1 MFFIFILQKFC
12 LFVLIIRSIYIC
24 STKFQ
29 IKKMI
34 RNFLKSLNLLI
45 SLTDLK
51 LLFIKPNT
59 GIPSI
64 FLAFHFN
71 IKLYNHNIHI
81 FFLTCRSLSHKN
93 FFTCNIKPH
102 TYWKFSVLAIPLAKH
117 GLCDKIFKER
127 CHIRFYACIFRI
139 ACRIGSTY
147 IGFHRQKWTNVSTT
161 KMQDIAQKA
170 CINGMWLLGST

>member
-1 MFFIFILQKFC
+1 MYAIIKIMFFIFILQKFC

-93 FFTCNIKPH
+93 FFTCNIKPQ
-102 TYWKFSVLAIPLAKH
+102 YIL
-117 GLCDKIFKER
+117 KIFCFSNTASK
-127 CHIRFYACIFRI
+127 
-139 ACRIGSTY
+139 T
-147 IGFHRQKWTNVSTT
+147 
-161 KMQDIAQKA
+161 
-170 CINGMWLLGST
+170 WLV

>member
-117 GLCDKIFKER
+117 GLCVIKYLRSVATSGFTHAFSALHAVLDLLTLVSIDKNEP
-127 CHIRFYACIFRI
+127 
-139 ACRIGSTY
+139 
-147 IGFHRQKWTNVSTT
+147 
-161 KMQDIAQKA
+161 M
-170 CINGMWLLGST
+170 